1 MTRTLTTF
9 AAAAVLAVSAGVASA
24 ATTEKTATQSPAYTL
39 NNTMIS
45 GYSIKAPAKQ
55 TVIPRSRQMG
65 SSCGMAASA
74 TDPTHGLLSTSFLRQ
89 RP

>member
-24 ATTEKTATQSPAYTL
+24 ATAGKSPTQSPAYTL

-55 TVIPRSRQMG
+55 TVTSARSNGIIMRDGGICDPIRHMG
-65 SSCGMAASA
+65 C
-74 TDPTHGLLSTSFLRQ
+74 
-89 RP
+89 

>member
-24 ATTEKTATQSPAYTL
+24 ATAEKPPTRSLAYTL

-55 TVIPRSRQMG
+55 TG
-65 SSCGMAASA
+65 SSARSNGIIMRDGGVC
-74 TDPTHGLLSTSFLRQ
+74 DPIRHMGC
-89 RP
+89 

>member
-55 TVIPRSRQMG
+55 TSAKSNGIIMRDGGICDPIRHMG
-65 SSCGMAASA
+65 C
-74 TDPTHGLLSTSFLRQ
+74 
-89 RP
+89 

>member
-24 ATTEKTATQSPAYTL
+24 ATAGKSPTQSLAYTL

-55 TVIPRSRQMG
+55 TATSTRSNGIIMRDGGICDPIRHMG
-65 SSCGMAASA
+65 C
-74 TDPTHGLLSTSFLRQ
+74 
-89 RP
+89 

>member
-55 TVIPRSRQMG
+55 TVTSAKSSNGIIMRDGGVCDPIRHMG
-65 SSCGMAASA
+65 C
-74 TDPTHGLLSTSFLRQ
+74 
-89 RP
+89 

>member
-24 ATTEKTATQSPAYTL
+24 ATTEKPATQSLAYTL

-55 TVIPRSRQMG
+55 TVTSAKSNGIIMRDGGICDPIRHMG
-65 SSCGMAASA
+65 C
-74 TDPTHGLLSTSFLRQ
+74 
-89 RP
+89 

>member
-24 ATTEKTATQSPAYTL
+24 ATTEKSPTQSLAYTL

-45 GYSIKAPAKQ
+45 GYSIKAPAKP
-55 TVIPRSRQMG
+55 TVNSARSNGIIMRDGGICDPIRHMG
-65 SSCGMAASA
+65 C
-74 TDPTHGLLSTSFLRQ
+74 
-89 RP
+89 